1 MAFDKKAWREAN
13 KEKCKLYSVRY
24 RLKQKGLESP
34 ETTEQM
40 MAERE
45 AKKIASA
52 ERAKIRKREW
62 AAANKHRKN
71 ARYKERYHSDPEFR
85 RREIDKRIKAFGPKL
100 TLEEREAI
108 KAKKLAEKMA
118 LKRAQL
124 ESRVRAREE
133 DRLKKKKLEN
143 ARRHALAMEKAE
155 KIPPKKPKVT
165 MKTRKPGRL
174 VALSGWMGW

>member
-1 MAFDKKAWREAN
+1 MFDKKAWREAN
-13 KEKCKLYSVRY
+13 RDKCKLYSVRY
-24 RLKQKGLESP
+24 RLKQKGLLSP

-45 AKKIASA
+45 AKKVASA
-52 ERAKIRKREW
+52 ERARQRKRAW

-85 RREIDKRIKAFGPKL
+85 RREIDKRIKAFGSKL

-108 KAKKLAEKMA
+108 KAKKLAAKQ
-118 LKRAQL
+118 AQL
-124 ESRVRAREE
+124 ESRVRAKEE
-133 DRLKKKKLEN
+133 DKLKKKKLEN

>member
-1 MAFDKKAWREAN
+1 MFDKKAWREAN
-13 KEKCKLYSVRY
+13 RDKCKLYSVRY
-24 RLKQKGLESP
+24 RLKQKGLLSP
-34 ETTEQM
+34 ETTEPM

-52 ERAKIRKREW
+52 ERARQRKREW

-71 ARYKERYHSDPEFR
+71 ERYRERYHSDPEFR
-85 RREIDKRIKAFGPKL
+85 RREIDKRMAAFKP
-100 TLEEREAI
+100 TQTDRAEI

-118 LKRAQL
+118 LKQAQL

-143 ARRHALAMEKAE
+143 AKRHALAMEKAE

>member
-1 MAFDKKAWREAN
+1 MFDKKAWREAN
-13 KEKCKLYSVRY
+13 KDKCKLYSVRY
-24 RLKQKGLESP
+24 RLKQKGLLSP

-52 ERAKIRKREW
+52 ERARIRKREW

-71 ARYKERYHSDPEFR
+71 ERYRERYHNDPEFR
-85 RREIDKRIKAFGPKL
+85 RREIDKRMAAFAPKL
-100 TLEEREAI
+100 TPEEREAI
-108 KAKKLAEKMA
+108 KAKKLADKLA
-118 LKRAQL
+118 LKQAQL
-124 ESRVRAREE
+124 ESRERAKEE
-133 DRLKKKKLEN
+133 EKLKKKKLDN
-143 ARRHALAMEKAE
+143 AKRHAKALATAA

-165 MKTRKPGRL
+165 MNVRKPGRL

>member
-1 MAFDKKAWREAN
+1 MFDKKAWRDAN
-13 KEKCKLYSVRY
+13 RDKCKLYSVRY
-24 RLKQKGLESP
+24 RLKQKGLLSP

-52 ERAKIRKREW
+52 ERAKIRRREW

-71 ARYKERYHSDPEFR
+71 ERYKERYHNDPEFR

-100 TLEEREAI
+100 TPEEREAI
-108 KAKKLAEKMA
+108 RAKKLAAKMA
-118 LKRAQL
+118 LKQAQL
-124 ESRVRAREE
+124 ESRVRAKEE
-133 DRLKKKKLEN
+133 DKLKKKKLEN

-165 MKTRKPGRL
+165 MKVRKPGRL

>member
-13 KEKCKLYSVRY
+13 RDKCKLYSVRY
-24 RLKQKGLESP
+24 RLKQKGLLSP

-52 ERAKIRKREW
+52 ERARQRKREW

-71 ARYKERYHSDPEFR
+71 ERYRKRYHNDPEFR
-85 RREIDKRIKAFGPKL
+85 RREIDKRMAAFKPTQKDRA
-100 TLEEREAI
+100 EI
-108 KAKKLAEKMA
+108 KAKKLAERQA
-118 LKRAQL
+118 LKQAQL

-143 ARRHALAMEKAE
+143 AKRHALAMEKAE